1 MSYKVFFN
9 RIVCVIAFVFLFHLS
24 SSAATILTTKAEVL
38 AIITKV
44 NNYWQTYNT
53 YQTSSFWDRAAYQTG
68 NMEAYSVTGNELYR
82 TYAENWAKY
91 NNWIGATG
99 TNKSRWK
106 YTYGEGGDYVLFGD
120 NQICFQTYI
129 DLYNLAPDPQK
140 IARATEVMGYE
151 IASTHNDYWWWADG
165 LYMVMP
171 VMTKMYKL
179 TGNQLYLDK
188 LYEYF
193 CYADSVMYDKVEL
206 LYYRDGTYVY
216 PAHTTLSGKKDF
228 WARGDGWVFAAL
240 AKVLK
245 DLPLTDIHRPLY
257 ETRFRN
263 MAAALIKI
271 QQPEGYWT
279 RSLIDPAQAEGR
291 ETSGTAFFTYGLLW
305 GINNG
310 YLDKTTYLP
319 AAALGWSYLST
330 IALQPDGS
338 VGYVQ
343 PIGSAAVPG
352 QSVTAAN
359 TANFG
364 VGAFLLAASELTRLL
379 DITSGTNNVSEA
391 SQEIKVYPNPASSN
405 LTVESST
412 EIKGKIELYD
422 PLGNLLKSKTFEGGK
437 NVLDIS
443 ALCHGIYI
451 LKANNK
457 TIKVIKD

>member
-1 MSYKVFFN
+1 MTTNLIKSK
-9 RIVCVIAFVFLFHLS
+9 IAFILFFCFILHLNS
-24 SSAATILTTKAEVL
+24 TAATFNNTKEEVIT
-38 AIITKV
+38 IIKKV
-44 NNYWQTYNT
+44 NDYWQSNNSYAV
-53 YQTSSFWDRAAYQTG
+53 SSFWDRAAYHTG
-68 NMEAYSVTGNELYR
+68 NMEAYSVTGIEAYR
-82 TYAENWAKY
+82 TYSENWAKY

-99 TNKSRWK
+99 TTKSRWK

-129 DLYNLAPDPQK
+129 DLYNLSQNPQK
-140 IARATEVMGYE
+140 IARATEVMDYE
-151 IASTHNDYWWWADG
+151 IASTRKDYWWWADG

-188 LYEYF
+188 LYQYF
-193 CYADSVMYDKVEL
+193 NYADSIMYDNDEY
-206 LYYRDGTYVY
+206 LYYRDASYVY

-245 DLPLTDIHRPLY
+245 DLPSTDLHRPFY

-263 MAAALIKI
+263 MAASLIKI

-279 RSLIDPAQAEGR
+279 RSLLDPAQAPGR

-310 YLDKTTYLP
+310 YLDRSVYLP
-319 AAALGWSYLST
+319 AAALGWNYLST
-330 IALQPDGS
+330 IALQTNGS

-352 QSVTAAN
+352 QNVTATN

-364 VGAFLLAASELTRLL
+364 VGAFLLAACELTRLE
-379 DITSGTNNVSEA
+379 DITLGDSKIDDQKKSILVF
-391 SQEIKVYPNPASSN
+391 PNPAFLDLTIVNNNGLKGNIDLFN
-405 LTVESST
+405 LT
-412 EIKGKIELYD
+412 
-422 PLGNLLKSKTFEGGK
+422 GNKLNSILIQSEKTL
-437 NVLDIS
+437 LDIS
-443 ALCHGIYI
+443 TLVPGIYI
-451 LKANNK
+451 LKANNESFK
-457 TIKVIKD
+457 IIKN